1 METGTRA
8 TPPSRHSARSEAQ
21 SQNPPQGQRIR
32 SRGSCDFAQDDGAG
46 GHRIASIDAFR
57 GLTILV
63 MVFVNQ
69 LAGVS
74 GVPQWARHMKA
85 DADAMSF
92 VDVVFPAFLFIVGM
106 SIPFAL
112 DQRRARGDDGAT
124 LQRHVIGRSA
134 GLIVLGLFMVNAEDG
149 FNPAAMPFNIGWWSL
164 GLYLCAFLIWGV
176 YGSAA
181 PGGRNGWRAAGV
193 LGLLVLACAYRG
205 GPDGQAG
212 MTHQWWGILGLI
224 GWSYLIAATTW
235 LACRGRIAVLL
246 AAAAACIAVYAL
258 SHAFPPAA
266 YPNWSGLTDCGG
278 LVCETSLTLLGV
290 VTSLLFFA
298 EPGGRS
304 TQQRLAQAAALVIAC
319 LVAGALLRPAY
330 TISKIYASPTWCL
343 YSAAICIGV
352 FAALHALVDVRG
364 RAGWT
369 RWLAPVAAQPLVA
382 YLILFVIVDL
392 EDALHK
398 NLPDAL
404 NHEII
409 SIAFSVVFA
418 LSVVGATALVTRR
431 VRLQL

>member
-1 METGTRA
+1 MI
-8 TPPSRHSARSEAQ
+8 TPLPR
-21 SQNPPQGQRIR
+21 QRIL
-32 SRGSCDFAQDDGAG
+32 
-46 GHRIASIDAFR
+46 SIDAFR

-112 DQRRARGDDGAT
+112 NQREARGDDGAA
-124 LQRHVIGRSA
+124 LQRHVLARSL

-164 GLYLCAFLIWGV
+164 GLYLCTYLIWGV
-176 YGSAA
+176 YGSAQA
-181 PGGRNGWRAAGV
+181 GGRNTWRAVGV
-193 LGLLVLACAYRG
+193 LGLLVLGCAYRG
-205 GPDGQAG
+205 GPDGKAW

-224 GWSYLIAATTW
+224 GWSYLISASAY
-235 LACRGRIAVLL
+235 LAGHARIAVLL
-246 AAAAACIAVYAL
+246 AAAAACVAFYAL
-258 SHAFPPAA
+258 CHAFPAA
-266 YPNWSGLTDCGG
+266 SYPNWSDLTDCGG

-290 VTSLLFFA
+290 ATSLVFFA
-298 EPGGRS
+298 RPDERAPARRFG
-304 TQQRLAQAAALVIAC
+304 QALALIVACVI
-319 LVAGALLRPAY
+319 AGALLRPAY

-343 YSAAICIGV
+343 YSAAICIAL
-352 FAALHALVDVRG
+352 FAGLYALVDLRG
-364 RAGWT
+364 HARWT

-382 YLILFVIVDL
+382 YLIPFVVVGI
-392 EDALHK
+392 EDALHAE
-398 NLPDAL
+398 LPDAL
-404 NHEII
+404 NHG
-409 SIAFSVVFA
+409 ALGVGFCVLFA
-418 LSVVGATALVTRR
+418 LFVLGATALVTKK

>member
-1 METGTRA
+1 M
-8 TPPSRHSARSEAQ
+8 TPPRARPARARANRKKDNLIPSLSR
-21 SQNPPQGQRIR
+21 QRIL
-32 SRGSCDFAQDDGAG
+32 
-46 GHRIASIDAFR
+46 SIDAFR

-112 DQRRARGDDGAT
+112 NQRQARGDDGAA
-124 LQRHVIGRSA
+124 LQRHVLGRSL

-164 GLYLCAFLIWGV
+164 GLYLCTYLIWGV

-181 PGGRNGWRAAGV
+181 TGGRNTWRAVGV
-193 LGLLVLACAYRG
+193 LGLLVLSCAWRG
-205 GPDGQAG
+205 GPDGKAW

-224 GWSYLIAATTW
+224 GWSYLISASAY
-235 LACRGRIAVLL
+235 LAGRARVALLL
-246 AAAAACIAVYAL
+246 AATAACIAFYAL
-258 SHAFPPAA
+258 CHAFPAA
-266 YPNWSGLTDCGG
+266 AWPNWADLTDCGG

-290 VTSLLFFA
+290 VTSLVFFA
-298 EPGGRS
+298 RPDERAPLRRFG
-304 TQQRLAQAAALVIAC
+304 QAAALATAC
-319 LVAGALLRPAY
+319 IVAGALLRPAY

-343 YSAAICIGV
+343 YSAAICIAL
-352 FAALHALVDVRG
+352 FAGLYTLVDLLGHAR
-364 RAGWT
+364 WT

-382 YLILFVIVDL
+382 YLIPFVVVGI
-392 EDALHK
+392 EDALHVG
-398 NLPDAL
+398 LPDAL
-404 NHEII
+404 NQGV
-409 SIAFSVVFA
+409 AGVGFSVVFA
-418 LSVVGATALVTRR
+418 LFVLGATALVIRK

>member
-1 METGTRA
+1 MITLL
-8 TPPSRHSARSEAQ
+8 SR
-21 SQNPPQGQRIR
+21 QRIL
-32 SRGSCDFAQDDGAG
+32 
-46 GHRIASIDAFR
+46 SIDAFR

-106 SIPFAL
+106 AIPFAL
-112 DQRRARGDDGAT
+112 NQRQARGDDGAA
-124 LQRHVIGRSA
+124 LQRHVLGRSL

-164 GLYLCAFLIWGV
+164 GLYLCTTLIWGV

-181 PGGRNGWRAAGV
+181 TGGRNTWRAVGV
-193 LGLLVLACAYRG
+193 LGLLVLSCAYRG
-205 GPDGQAG
+205 GPDGKAW

-224 GWSYLIAATTW
+224 GWSYLISASAY
-235 LACRGRIAVLL
+235 LAGRARVAVLL
-246 AAAAACIAVYAL
+246 AATAACIAFYAL
-258 SHAFPPAA
+258 CHAFPATS
-266 YPNWSGLTDCGG
+266 YPNWADLTDCGG

-290 VTSLLFFA
+290 VASLVFFA
-298 EPGGRS
+298 RPDERAPVRRFG
-304 TQQRLAQAAALVIAC
+304 QAALLIVAC
-319 LVAGALLRPAY
+319 IVAGALLRPAY

-343 YSAAICIGV
+343 YSAAICIAL
-352 FAALHALVDVRG
+352 FAGLYALVDLRG
-364 RAGWT
+364 HARWT

-382 YLILFVIVDL
+382 YLIPFVVVGL
-392 EDALHK
+392 EDALHVGF
-398 NLPDAL
+398 PDAF
-404 NHEII
+404 NHGV
-409 SIAFSVVFA
+409 AGVGFSVAFA
-418 LSVVGATALVTRR
+418 LFVLGATALVVRK